1 MIEVAVFTTDGHG
14 FGYVYFFLSELDH
27 DGIPLLKSDAG
38 QKLVHYN
45 FNLTTVSKVKKLFW
59 IG

>member
-45 FNLTTVSKVKKLFW
+45 FNLTTVSKVKLLF
-59 IG
+59 